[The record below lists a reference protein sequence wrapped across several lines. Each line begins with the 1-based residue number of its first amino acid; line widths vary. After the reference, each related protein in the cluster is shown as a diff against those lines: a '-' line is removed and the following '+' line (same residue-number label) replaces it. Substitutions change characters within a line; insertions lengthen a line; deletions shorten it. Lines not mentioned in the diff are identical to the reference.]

1 MAKIS
6 AQYVLANAANFQF
19 NIVKM
24 GYNNYDPLAYYYKE
38 DFPDIEITRQN
49 YSTDFDVMNRLC
61 LVTINGFVYSTVL
74 SSGKLYVPG
83 ATKSMLRSR
92 SNSVGVLSLEGITS
106 NVTRQKI
113 QSTMVFEDAG
123 FTPFE
128 RVFISVPD
136 AVQKPVLIIGGYIV
150 FENPEYFFRISD
162 NTFVLRLD
170 RLLFVEK
177 LFELSGY
184 RDIFKE
190 LDVPVSA
197 HNLSMVDGALVRSIS
212 TIRKFLSLDNSFLL
226 DLHVSN
232 LSTKR
237 IYMQHTNVLG
247 SFRTSSRPLLPLFSG
262 YGKLCEYK
270 RVHDADGRY
279 TISTQ
284 DAYYANHVF
293 SASAPKTL
301 DVYNDHRKPGD
312 TVRLAQA
319 FFLDIFREI

>member
-1 MAKIS
+1 MVKVS
-6 AQYVLANAANFQF
+6 AQYVLANAANYQF

-24 GYNNYDPLAYYYKE
+24 GHHNLDDLAYYYKE
-38 DFPDIEITRQN
+38 DFPDVEITRPG
-49 YSTDFDVMNRLC
+49 YTTDLGLIDQKC
-61 LVTINGFVYSTVL
+61 LVSVNGFIHSTVF
-74 SSGKLYVPG
+74 SDGRLYIPN

-92 SNSVGVLSLEGITS
+92 TNSVGILSLEGLTDQ
-106 NVTRQKI
+106 VTRQKLQTNMI
-113 QSTMVFEDAG
+113 FEDVG

-128 RVFISVPD
+128 RVLISVPV
-136 AVQKPVLIIGGYIV
+136 AVQKPVLIMGGYIV

-170 RLLFVEK
+170 RLLYVEK
-177 LFELSGY
+177 LYELSGY
-184 RDIFKE
+184 RDIFKDLE
-190 LDVPVSA
+190 VPVSD
-197 HNLSMVDGALVRSIS
+197 HNLTMVDGAVVRSMA
-212 TIRKFLSLDNSFLL
+212 TIRRFLSLDNSFLL
-226 DLHVSN
+226 DLHVPEI
-232 LSTKR
+232 STQR

-247 SFRTSSRPLLPLFSG
+247 SFRTSALPVLPLFSG

-279 TISTQ
+279 TVSAQ